1 MSDHAL
7 TKFFLPSRQSAGPEG
22 LASEHALLARVI
34 AGEAA
39 AAAEFLRIAIPPI
52 SVAIEKI
59 ETDEEERHAALLY
72 VLAKLKDDGYRRL
85 RAFNGRARLASFLIL
100 VARELLAQRA
110 AGQLFEDS
118 NAGWIQ
124 FTRIFDQD
132 IQARIA
138 KRFPHDAGNAR
149 WEDIYQDICEKLV
162 ESDCRRLR
170 AYSGEG
176 NFIGF
181 VLTIVDRLLI
191 DIMRREAPRR
201 RLPAAI
207 KRMPQLEQEIYMA
220 VAWKACAPDVA
231 RLSDVLQGRIDA
243 DPEPDAIR
251 DALARVMDVVTPLEG
266 DNHHRPKTVSL
277 DAIIGAV
284 EEQLSDSSSTT
295 PEDELVFAEEERERD
310 ALIAMICA
318 SVETLAADEKLYLQV
333 VFSTSENI
341 PRRKIAQILGCSVE
355 EVDRLRQRTQ
365 RWFATLRREFQNN
378 GASK

>member
-7 TKFFLPSRQSAGPEG
+7 TKFFLPSRRSAEAEG

-34 AGEAA
+34 AGDAA
-39 AAAEFLRIAIPPI
+39 AAPEFLRIAIPPI

-72 VLAKLKDDGYRRL
+72 VLGKLKDDGYRRL
-85 RAFNGRARLASFLIL
+85 RAFDGRARLASFLIL

-118 NAGWIQ
+118 NTGWVR

-138 KRFPHDAGNAR
+138 MRFPHDAGNAR

-220 VAWKACAPDVA
+220 VAWKACAPDAA
-231 RLSDVLQGRIDA
+231 RLAEVLRSRLAA
-243 DPEPDAIR
+243 DPEPDVIR
-251 DALARVMDVVTPLEG
+251 DALARVMDVMTPLQG
-266 DNHHRPKTVSL
+266 DTPRRPKTVSL

-284 EEQLSDSSSTT
+284 EERLSDSSSTT
-295 PEDELVFAEEERERD
+295 PEDELVLAEEEKERD
-310 ALIAMICA
+310 ALIAMIRVSA
-318 SVETLAADEKLYLQV
+318 EQLAADEKLYLQV

-355 EVDRLRQRTQ
+355 EVDRLRQKTQ
-365 RWFATLRREFQNN
+365 RWFATLRKELQDN
-378 GASK
+378 GVSK